1 MADITTSL
9 GSTSTLAEIQAAY
22 DDNCGYDLSN
32 DLTMCKNY
40 ILACRLLLRILTDE
54 ASSGESRV
62 RQDRVLLQSELKKAE
77 SWRAVNDPDARTA
90 IARSFYRGVSF
101 GSFRQ

>member
-1 MADITTSL
+1 MAL

-22 DDNCGYDLSN
+22 DDNCGYDLFN
-32 DLTMCKNY
+32 DLTMCSNY
-40 ILACRLLLRILTDE
+40 ILAVRLLIRILTDE

-62 RQDRVLLQSELKKAE
+62 RQDRALLQSELRKAE
-77 SWRAVNDPDARTA
+77 SWRAVNDPNAKTTV
-90 IARSFYRGVSF
+90 ARSFYRGVSF